1 MMLMATDL
9 KQPFQPLVDAAGS
22 SPDKTAK
29 IHYMLRVVPNKEIT
43 IERKLSE
50 RDVTV
55 YLPKETQSRK
65 TGWNR
70 RRLRQV
76 AIFSGAI
83 FIPDFEAD
91 LARLKDMTDG
101 IIGYV
106 RFGAEPVIVRPKM
119 LEAIKKFEKLL
130 DVPPG
135 QRKRAF
141 YVGQQV
147 RINNGPFDMWMAHVA
162 SLDSKR
168 RLTVL
173 VNMLG
178 RMVPIDV
185 AEDDVEAVL

>member
-1 MMLMATDL
+1 MTALRSICIGDFVGFVDHPLMAEVPIP
-9 KQPFQPLVDAAGS
+9 KFW
-22 SPDKTAK
+22 
-29 IHYMLRVVPNKEIT
+29 YMLRVVPNKEIT
-43 IERKLSE
+43 IEKKLCDREVS
-50 RDVTV
+50 V
-55 YLPKETQSRK
+55 YLPKETKTRK

-70 RRLRQV
+70 RRFRRV

-91 LARLKDMTDG
+91 LARLKTMAEG

-106 RFGAEPVIVRPKM
+106 RCESHPVIIRPKM
-119 LEAIKKFEKLL
+119 MEQIRKFEKLL

-141 YVGQQV
+141 YVAQEV
-147 RINNGPFDMWMAHVA
+147 RIKGGSFDMWMAHVA

-173 VNMLG
+173 VNLLG
-178 RMVPIDV
+178 RMVPVELD
-185 AEDDVEAVL
+185 EDQVEAV